1 MALEALNEIKKAEE
15 EANKIIQVAISSS
28 KELVKNAVIDAENQ
42 FQKIIE
48 IAKKEQ
54 EKILK
59 QAEEEG
65 AKEAE
70 PILKKGEEEIAKI
83 KNLSDEKKNN
93 AINLIVE
100 RIVKIHGNS

>member
-1 MALEALNEIKKAEE
+1 MALEALNEIKKVEE
-15 EANKIIQVAISSS
+15 EANKIIQEAVNSS
-28 KELVKNAVIDAENQ
+28 KELVKNAVIDAENE
-42 FQKIIE
+42 FERIIE
-48 IAKKEQ
+48 IANKEK

-59 QAEEEG
+59 QSEEEG
-65 AKEAE
+65 AREAE